1 MRMESFESEVI
12 RIVTVEIV
20 QLIKFLVQMHE
31 GPELGYL
38 VPTFKKR
45 RKRGME
51 GERGR
56 DGRMEGGRKE
66 IKKRKEEREKKREG
80 DRDSAVHLQS
90 QCWGKTGRYLE
101 IIGKPAY
108 LN

>member
-38 VPTFKKR
+38 APTFKKR
-45 RKRGME
+45 RKRGMK

-56 DGRMEGGRKE
+56 DGRMEGGRKK
-66 IKKRKEEREKKREG
+66 IKKEGRKSERKRKRGTGILLFIYNPNVGEKQV
-80 DRDSAVHLQS
+80 D
-90 QCWGKTGRYLE
+90 T
-101 IIGKPAY
+101 
-108 LN
+108 

>member
-38 VPTFKKR
+38 APTFKKR

-56 DGRMEGGRKE
+56 DGRMGGGRKE
-66 IKKRKEEREKKREG
+66 IKKKEGREREKERG
-80 DRDSAVHLQS
+80 GQGFCCSSTISML
-90 QCWGKTGRYLE
+90 GKNR
-101 IIGKPAY
+101 
-108 LN
+108 